1 MRPEDIDINDLFGDV
16 STEEKQADL
25 RSDISLQPHQQAVVN
40 KVQNQLDK
48 QDKARILLYHSLG
61 SGKTLSGL
69 SAADA
74 TKLPYT
80 AVVPAALRNNLRK
93 EQERFIDPATATP
106 SSVMSHTAVGKG
118 DPIENPQSI
127 LVDETHRFRN
137 PESAQATNLMN
148 AAEKARQV
156 VLLTG
161 TPVVNSPGDFA
172 VPYSILTGE
181 RISPEDFNKRY
192 VNETPT
198 APWYKRLFGTKPQ
211 EPEIT
216 NQEELKD
223 KLKGKIDYFAP
234 LAPKAEINR
243 KDVVVEMNRDQTD
256 LNSYMMG
263 QLPAVL
269 RWKLRMHYPLTQEE
283 ISKMTSFMTG
293 LRQVG
298 LSTLPFMKDKPDTYK
313 AFQQSPKL
321 TKAFSNLKELL
332 DKDPKGKALI
342 FSNFI
347 DAGLNPYQEALTRAG
362 IPAASFTGTL
372 SDRQRKKLVDDY
384 NADKLRV
391 ALLGPAGTEGL
402 SFKGTKLVQLLD
414 PHWNTTRGRQSEGR
428 ALRFDSHEHL
438 PPEDRKVLIERYIA
452 RTAPGRLRS
461 LLRNVGIKAEPE
473 MATDDYLIASADR
486 KQKLNEKF
494 LDLLKQIGSSDKKVE
509 KKASPLKTLGHL
521 GLAGLGGLSAYKAQD
536 AYLNKVNPEV
546 TDFGR
551 LKSNLFTSIIGAGL
565 AANPMATARA
575 IKNNPRT
582 SILGGAGLAAR
593 EAFVVPNMD
602 HAPLFVGLGGVL
614 DPGKSKF
621 PEWSDTLRDPTARG
635 QVSKFIQS
643 GPQNLGSWL
652 PDKAL
657 DVARSPENLAA
668 TVKSIKEDTLPAVY
682 GSIINSLGGST
693 KDPNGGPDLNPTLS
707 DVGTALAPHIA
718 GGLGGAYLGGKLLGR
733 VGDFFFGD
741 NPDDEYEVRRNQE
754 NRRWWLKF
762 LGSNLGAVGGAFA
775 TTSAMPHI
783 NKAVSSY
790 MNKKGNAKALL
801 KPFVSNAGTHLLGGA
816 GLTAAQY
823 GMGIVPNTKIGPDGN
838 LNPSATPAPRS
849 DLGYLSGL
857 FGANTLVSALTGGPK
872 LLLGRSKSPIT
883 HSMTLGAATVGGP
896 SAANLAST
904 LIHVPNLT
912 DSQKIDYEKLNQ
924 SYSDPTG
931 NIAKGVTDRA
941 TSDDFQN
948 KLKNYGSD
956 LAKGVGLPSFG
967 DASKQLFGSAGLAT
981 LAQGAGLLGG
991 GVVGMTGGGW
1001 LADKLMSLA
1010 VKKKLMKKRP
1020 ELQAFISDL
1029 ASLTGAGIG
1038 AYAGL
1043 RGLNEVI
1050 RRQGPPTKPG
1060 QQPVVKQ
1067 DTKPAPVPVTKT

>member
-1 MRPEDIDINDLFGDV
+1 MRPEDISVDELFGDV
-16 STEEKQADL
+16 STGEKKADL
-25 RSDISLQPHQQAVVN
+25 RPEISLQPHQQDVVK
-40 KVQNQLDK
+40 KVQDQLDK
-48 QDKARILLYHSLG
+48 QNKARLLLYHSLG

-74 TKLPYT
+74 TKIPYT

-93 EQERFIDPATATP
+93 EQEKFIDPQTATP

-118 DPIENPQSI
+118 DVIEHPQSI

-148 AAEKARQV
+148 AAEKAKQV

-181 RISPEDFNKRY
+181 KVSPEEFNKRY
-192 VNETPT
+192 VDETPS
-198 APWYKRLFGTKPQ
+198 APWYKRLFGSKPQ
-211 EPEIT
+211 EPEIV
-216 NQEELKD
+216 NQEELKN
-223 KLKGKIDYFAP
+223 KLKGKVDYFAP

-256 LNSYMMG
+256 LDRYMMG

-347 DAGLNPYQEALTRAG
+347 DAGLSPYQEALTRAG

-438 PPEDRKVLIERYIA
+438 PPADRKVMIERYIA
-452 RTAPGRLRS
+452 RRAPGRLRS

-494 LDLLKQIGSSDKKVE
+494 LDLLKQIGSNNTE
-509 KKASPLKTLGHL
+509 KKANPWLKGLGHL
-521 GLAGLGGLSAYKAQD
+521 GLASLGGIGGYKAQD
-536 AYLNKVNPEV
+536 AYLNKVNPDI

-551 LKSNLFTSIIGAGL
+551 FKSNLLSAVVGAGVSANPAATARGIARYPKSAIGAGL
-565 AANPMATARA
+565 G
-575 IKNNPRT
+575 
-582 SILGGAGLAAR
+582 LGLR
-593 EAFVVPNMD
+593 EGVIVPNMQN
-602 HAPLFVGLGGVL
+602 APFYIGLGGVL

-621 PEWSDTLRDPTARG
+621 PEVVDAVRDPAQR
-635 QVSKFIQS
+635 S
-643 GPQNLGSWL
+643 GIMQWIESAPRNLGKWL
-652 PDKAL
+652 PEKGLSIAKD
-657 DVARSPENLAA
+657 PEN
-668 TVKSIKEDTLPAVY
+668 IKNTISQLKEETLPTIY
-682 GSIINSLGGST
+682 GSIITSLGGSI
-693 KDPNGGPDLNPTLS
+693 KNPDGGPDLKPTIS
-707 DVGTALAPHIA
+707 DVGTAVAPHVA
-718 GGLGGAYLGGKLLGR
+718 GGLGGAYLGSKITGSI
-733 VGDFFFGD
+733 GDYLFK
-741 NPDDEYEVRRNQE
+741 DDPEEDYEIRRNQE
-754 NRRWWLKF
+754 NRRWWLNF
-762 LGSNLGAVGGAFA
+762 LGSNLGAVGGAMA
-775 TTSAMPHI
+775 TAATMPHV
-783 NKAVSSY
+783 NKAISNY
-790 MNKKGNAKALL
+790 MSKKGSISSWL
-801 KPFVSNAGTHLLGGA
+801 KPLVSKAKPLATNALIHGAGGA
-816 GLTAAQY
+816 GLTAAQQ
-823 GMGIVPNTKIGPDGN
+823 GLGIVPKTRIDEYGN
-838 LNPSATPAPRS
+838 FNSSTEPAPRK

-857 FGANTLVSALTGGPK
+857 FAANTAASMLTGGPK
-872 LLLGRSKSPIT
+872 LLFGKGKNPLANSLVLG
-883 HSMTLGAATVGGP
+883 GATVGLP
-896 SAANLAST
+896 SAANISSVGP
-904 LIHVPNLT
+904 IIPDVVKSFNY
-912 DSQKIDYEKLNQ
+912 DNIIK
-924 SYSDPTG
+924 SYSDPLG
-931 NIAKGVTDRA
+931 NLTSGAKDKL
-941 TSDDFQN
+941 TSDDFMSN
-948 KLKNYGSD
+948 LKGYASD
-956 LAKGVGLPSFG
+956 VLKGIYPSGFG
-967 DASKQLFGSAGLAT
+967 DGATKLLGSAGLAT
-981 LAQGAGLLGG
+981 LAQGAGLAGG
-991 GVVGMTGGGW
+991 GVAGMVGGGW

-1010 VKKKLMKKRP
+1010 VKRKWMKKRKD
-1020 ELQAFISDL
+1020 LQNFISDL
-1029 ASLTGAGIG
+1029 ASLAGAGVG

-1043 RGLNEVI
+1043 RGLNEAV
-1050 RRQGPPTKPG
+1050 RRYGSSKPG
-1060 QQPVVKQ
+1060 PASA
-1067 DTKPAPVPVTKT
+1067 PAPVTGTSGQ